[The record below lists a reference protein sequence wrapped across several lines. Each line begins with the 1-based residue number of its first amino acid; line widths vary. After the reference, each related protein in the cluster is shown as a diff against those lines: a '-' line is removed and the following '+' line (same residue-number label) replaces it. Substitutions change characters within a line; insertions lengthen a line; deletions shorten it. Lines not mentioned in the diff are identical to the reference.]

1 MLKSRFSALLS
12 LLLVFLSGVLVG
24 GFTYRFYNVSVA
36 AAPNSGRKLDPE
48 EARKHIVADM
58 RARLKLDSHQVD
70 QLQQIFDNTRDQ
82 FRQIH
87 DKMNAEGQAIHN
99 GQIEKV
105 KAILRADQ
113 VPLNAQTAQAR
124 RKEVKKAA
132 SSQRSSAAPVWLK
145 ADSFLTTPSA
155 VAVPVPSCRRASPC
169 TSSRT
174 DRCGPRCPSAS
185 GGR

>member
-12 LLLVFLSGVLVG
+12 LFLVLLSGVLVG
-24 GFTYRFYNVSVA
+24 GFAYRLYNVSVA

-113 VPLNAQTAQAR
+113 VPVYEQWEAEREREREQHKQG
-124 RKEVKKAA
+124 EKK
-132 SSQRSSAAPVWLK
+132 
-145 ADSFLTTPSA
+145 
-155 VAVPVPSCRRASPC
+155 
-169 TSSRT
+169 
-174 DRCGPRCPSAS
+174 
-185 GGR
+185 

>member
-12 LLLVFLSGVLVG
+12 LFLVLLSGVLVG
-24 GFTYRFYNVSVA
+24 GFAYRLYNVSVA
-36 AAPNSGRKLDPE
+36 AGPNNGKRPDPE

-58 RARLKLDSHQVD
+58 RNRLKLDSHQVD

-113 VPLNAQTAQAR
+113 VPVYEQWEAER
-124 RKEVKKAA
+124 ERERKQHKQGEKK
-132 SSQRSSAAPVWLK
+132 
-145 ADSFLTTPSA
+145 
-155 VAVPVPSCRRASPC
+155 
-169 TSSRT
+169 
-174 DRCGPRCPSAS
+174 
-185 GGR
+185 

>member
-24 GFTYRFYNVSVA
+24 GFTYRLYNVSVA
-36 AAPNSGRKLDPE
+36 AGPNNGKRPDPE

-113 VPLNAQTAQAR
+113 VPVYEQWEAER
-124 RKEVKKAA
+124 ERERKQHKQGEKK
-132 SSQRSSAAPVWLK
+132 
-145 ADSFLTTPSA
+145 
-155 VAVPVPSCRRASPC
+155 
-169 TSSRT
+169 
-174 DRCGPRCPSAS
+174 
-185 GGR
+185 